1 MQNTSDPQSVM
12 VCLMQTGLEA
22 ADWKQRQATAL
33 FLSLPGTP
41 LDGAGDMHRDLV
53 RSLCTL
59 LTDQVEQ
66 VAQSGRQALDRVHST
81 IGDADFAACIRA
93 LPPNLRAAFE
103 GDRRAAAPPARTAA
117 PTPPR
122 SSTASSPRA

>member
-12 VCLMQTGLEA
+12 VCLMRTGLEA

-103 GDRRAAAPPARTAA
+103 GEPPGGSPARTAA